1 MLRTENMNPQNSSG
15 CSNCHQASLLPI
27 SRENWGSCPFCM
39 ALAVAG
45 SVMGWS
51 FTLSFWLLYPDLRI
65 TAALACL
72 AVCITLVLLLHV
84 IAYGLRAAKQKT
96 NSSQTSN

>member
-1 MLRTENMNPQNSSG
+1 MNPPNSSG

-27 SRENWGSCPFCM
+27 SREKWGSCPFCM

-65 TAALACL
+65 TTTLACL
-72 AVCITLVLLLHV
+72 SLCFTLVLLLHV
-84 IAYGLRAAKQKT
+84 IAYGLRVAKQTT
-96 NSSQTSN
+96 NTSQTSN